1 MGTAGVKMAVENQQ
15 GRRGEQDGRNEN
27 RESCVHGP
35 NMMRRPRHFQTASLR
50 RLPSEHWLGPPDG
63 FPAEIIMGAGPG
75 MNFGLADPAFEFA
88 GMLVPMLLSRC
99 GIIHSATGTGEFF

>member
-1 MGTAGVKMAVENQQ
+1 MGTACVQAAIENQQ
-15 GRRGEQDGRNEN
+15 GCGNEQDGRNDDG
-27 RESCVHGP
+27 ESCFHIPDMPPGAAHVQP
-35 NMMRRPRHFQTASLR
+35 RRLG
-50 RLPSEHWLGPPDG
+50 RLPSEHWLRPPDG